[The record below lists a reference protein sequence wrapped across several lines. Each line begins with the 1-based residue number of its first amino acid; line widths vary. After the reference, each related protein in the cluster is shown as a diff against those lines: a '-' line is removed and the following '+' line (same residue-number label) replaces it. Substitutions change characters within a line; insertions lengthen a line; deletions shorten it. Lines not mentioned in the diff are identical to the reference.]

1 MNRPKPT
8 PEPGPGVI
16 IDKGAGPLE
25 KAVLI
30 GMLIYVVLLGIV
42 GLGCIIYVS
51 IF

>member
-1 MNRPKPT
+1 MDRPEPT
-8 PEPGPGVI
+8 PDPGPGVI
-16 IDKGAGPLE
+16 IDKGAGLLE

-30 GMLIYVVLLGIV
+30 GMLIYVILFGIV